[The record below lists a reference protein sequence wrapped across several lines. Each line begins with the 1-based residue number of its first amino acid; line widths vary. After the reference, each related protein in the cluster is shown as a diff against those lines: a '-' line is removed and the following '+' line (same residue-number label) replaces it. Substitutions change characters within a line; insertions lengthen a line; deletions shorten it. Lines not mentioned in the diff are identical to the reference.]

1 MAIADSL
8 LETNGIFALEMFA
21 TVAAVVVLGEQL
33 GNKRRILC
41 GANNAAAG
49 VLIKT
54 PSRA

>member
-33 GNKRRILC
+33 GKKRRILC